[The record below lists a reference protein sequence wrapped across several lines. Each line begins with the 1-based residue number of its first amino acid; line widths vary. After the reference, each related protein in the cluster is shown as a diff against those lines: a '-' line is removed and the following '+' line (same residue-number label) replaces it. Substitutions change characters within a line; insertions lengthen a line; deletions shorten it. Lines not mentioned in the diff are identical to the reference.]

1 MLWSLYYHYFSW
13 KCNVHRL
20 KCSKVFLLLNRRPL
34 RFHRNTLDLKLDTFR
49 ANQKLLTRAEKN
61 LTPERTVDDNNNSA
75 KPNWHISQS
84 EMATPN
90 KMAAEPYTNYKQISN
105 SISDY
110 GVVYFRSDSS
120 DLLLKRA
127 STYSDHSYTFD
138 NPAFITS
145 SNDELFTKVMLAP
158 TNDRLK
164 PYRPNSSN
172 YAKISRSLDS
182 IQDFSHD
189 SAVITGSATTLP
201 GAVMSQ
207 SDETVNETCT
217 VRNIVLDE
225 RSQAW
230 DTVWADGEDEDDDVT
245 LPDTQIPA
253 VTHNLPVS

>member
-1 MLWSLYYHYFSW
+1 
-13 KCNVHRL
+13 
-20 KCSKVFLLLNRRPL
+20 
-34 RFHRNTLDLKLDTFR
+34 
-49 ANQKLLTRAEKN
+49 
-61 LTPERTVDDNNNSA
+61 
-75 KPNWHISQS
+75 
-84 EMATPN
+84 
-90 KMAAEPYTNYKQISN
+90 MAAEPYTNYKQISN

-127 STYSDHSYTFD
+127 SAYSDHSYTFD

-145 SNDELFTKVMLAP
+145 SNDELFTKVMLTP

-189 SAVITGSATTLP
+189 SAVITGSVTTLP

-230 DTVWADGEDEDDDVT
+230 DTVWAEDEDDDVT

-253 VTHNLPVS
+253 VTHTLPVS